1 MSGGSAAYGGSGRN
15 GDVYFNYT
23 PLVDVTFN
31 LILYFVL
38 TSTISTAAL
47 SRVSLPKPQ
56 DSQAIDRQ
64 LMPANR
70 VVVNVI
76 SSALDERGT
85 GPESSVAKGY
95 EIDSAPIAVGDKA
108 MLVQKFRTKRE
119 QQAMILGKDKM
130 DDFYIEVRA
139 DRRVRYADVE
149 PILMA
154 ASEAKIPKMNITALM
169 DTGH

>member
-1 MSGGSAAYGGSGRN
+1 MSGGSAAYGGSGKT

-47 SRVSLPKPQ
+47 SRVTLPKPS

-64 LMPANR
+64 FMPANR

-76 SSALDERGT
+76 YSDPDERAI
-85 GPESSVAKGY
+85 GPKSAEAKGY
-95 EIDSAPIAVGDKA
+95 EIDSFPIAVGDKA
-108 MLVQKFRTKRE
+108 MLVRKFLAKRD
-119 QQAMILGKDKM
+119 QQVMILGKDKM

-149 PILMA
+149 PVLMA
-154 ASEAKIPKMNITALM
+154 ASEAKIPRMNITALM
-169 DTGH
+169 DTSH

>member
-1 MSGGSAAYGGSGRN
+1 
-15 GDVYFNYT
+15 
-23 PLVDVTFN
+23 LVDVTFN

-38 TSTISTAAL
+38 TSSISTAAL
-47 SRVSLPKPQ
+47 ARVTLPKPT
-56 DSQAIDRQ
+56 DSQAIDKQ

-76 SSALDERGT
+76 SSAPDERSM
-85 GPESSVAKGY
+85 GPESSVARGY
-95 EIDSAPIAVGDKA
+95 EIDSDPIAVGDKA
-108 MLVQKFRTKRE
+108 RLVQKFRVKRE
-119 QQAMILGKDKM
+119 QQVMILGKDKM

-154 ASEAKIPKMNITALM
+154 AAEAKIPKMNITALM
-169 DTGH
+169 DTSH

>member
-1 MSGGSAAYGGSGRN
+1 MSGGSAAYGGSGHS

-76 SSALDERGT
+76 SSDPDERGT
-85 GPESSVAKGY
+85 GPQSSVAQGY
-95 EIDSAPIAVGDKA
+95 EIDSIPIAVGDKA
-108 MLVQKFRTKRE
+108 MLVQRFKNKRD
-119 QQAMILGKDKM
+119 QQALILGKDKM

-154 ASEAKIPKMNITALM
+154 ASEAKIPRMNITALM
-169 DTGH
+169 DTSH